1 MYYFWKKLFG
11 FIFALLWLAINLE
24 FIILMHA
31 KPRSINGIRTLQILI
46 LCEGSFKRVLTL
58 FWWSFFH
65 SNFYST
71 VPVLVFYPGVVFYD
85 ILIHTRHLYLV
96 FLYKILHAGIS
107 SLNNSIEDRIYIS
120 GCMQWMSSWS
130 N

>member
-46 LCEGSFKRVLTL
+46 LCEGSFKRVWQQALYEFSYIQKLVLLHTFNQQLTINHFL
-58 FWWSFFH
+58 MIDFH
-65 SNFYST
+65 VECF
-71 VPVLVFYPGVVFYD
+71 V
-85 ILIHTRHLYLV
+85 
-96 FLYKILHAGIS
+96 LHAEKS

-120 GCMQWMSSWS
+120 GCTQ
-130 N
+130 